1 MALALTAAG
10 FLVAGYFFGMSAGL
24 KKQRQPEVKAEIII
38 GAIATL
44 VGIIAFSMTAP
55 LYN

>member
-10 FLVAGYFFGMSAGL
+10 FLVAGYFFGMSEGL
-24 KKQRQPEVKAEIII
+24 KKERRPEVKAELII
-38 GAIATL
+38 GAVAIL
-44 VGIIAFSMTAP
+44 VGIIAFSKATP